1 MPACGGGGLFVGC
14 VILFPSCL
22 VQRFNSFFFLDIC
35 LFILAYCFTNYNCNY
50 IKYTKLEIEIKTSP
64 IQDSGLIVS
73 VNVSVSINRCK
84 CHVSVILICQCQ
96 CQVNYC

>member
-22 VQRFNSFFFLDIC
+22 VQRFNSFFFDIC